1 MAQILAD
8 RRDISFVLHELYE
21 IGNLSQYEKYADFGP
36 KVMDM
41 VVNEARNL
49 AVKEIYPTWK
59 TGDEEG
65 CTYANGKVTTPE
77 GFKAAWD
84 LLVEGEW
91 LAMDRNVDW
100 GGQGMPETLAMAAR
114 EYLTAANMALLMI
127 AVLNH
132 GSGKIIEIFGNDKQ
146 KELYLKKV
154 YSGEWG
160 ATMLLTE
167 AEAGSDLSALT
178 TTATKNDDGT
188 YSLVGNKLFIT
199 AGETDLAENIIHP
212 VLARIEGAPAG
223 SKGISLF
230 LVPKFWVNDDGS
242 LGERNDIVCTGIE
255 EKMGLHGSPTCTMS
269 LGSKGKCIGTLL
281 GEENKGLM
289 SMFYMMNEARLSTGT
304 QGLSCSSASYLHALD
319 YARTRLQGPMMGAK
333 EKNQVAII
341 NHPDVRRMLMNM
353 KMFVDGMRSLH
364 YYIAS
369 REDFKQ
375 FVDDKAEKEKMQNVI
390 DILIPIAKGYVTDRA
405 IEVCNTGIQIF
416 GGYGFTKEFPVEQL
430 SRDVRIT
437 AIYEGTNGIQAIDL
451 LGRKLGMKGGQ
462 LLTDLVAE
470 MKKTIDLAK
479 GMDQL
484 KAIAEKTETVMQ
496 EWENAARHLSETA
509 SGPNMLKGYAH
520 ACPLMQITGDVV
532 MAWLLLWRAVVATQ
546 KLEGKVKKKDIAF
559 YEGQVQ
565 TAEYFIRTVL
575 PITSGLVDTVLD
587 TCGVAIDMA
596 DASFGGK

>member
-84 LLVEGEW
+84 LLVDGEW
-91 LAMDRNVDW
+91 MAIDRNVDW
-100 GGQGMPETLAMAAR
+100 GGQGMPEALAMAAR
-114 EYLTAANMALLMI
+114 EYLVAGNMALMMI
-127 AVLNH
+127 AMLNY
-132 GSGKIIEIFGNDKQ
+132 GSGKIIEFFGNDKQ

-154 YSGEWG
+154 YSGQWG
-160 ATMLLTE
+160 ATMMLTE
-167 AEAGSDLSALT
+167 PEAGSDLSALT
-178 TTATKNDDGT
+178 TTATRNDDGT
-188 YSLVGNKLFIT
+188 YSLVGNKIFIT

-230 LVPKFWVNDDGS
+230 LVPKIWVNDDGS

-255 EKMGLHGSPTCTMS
+255 EKMGLHGSPTCSMS

-289 SMFYMMNEARLSTGT
+289 SMFYMMNEARLSTGS

-319 YARTRLQGPMMGAK
+319 YARTRLQGSMIGAK
-333 EKNQVAII
+333 EKKQVAII

-353 KMFVDGMRSLH
+353 KMNVDGMRSLH

-375 FVDDKAEKEKMQNVI
+375 FVDDAAEKEKMQNVI

-405 IEVCNTGIQIF
+405 VEVCNIGIQIF

-462 LLTDLVAE
+462 LLTDLVEE

-479 GMDQL
+479 GMDPL
-484 KAIAEKTETVMQ
+484 KALGEKTETVMQ

-546 KLEGKVKKKDIAF
+546 KLEGKAKKKDIAF
-559 YEGQVQ
+559 YQGQVQ

-575 PITSGLVDTVLD
+575 PITSGLVNTVLD
-587 TCGVAIDMA
+587 TCGVAVEMD

>member
-21 IGNLSQYEKYADFGP
+21 IGNLSQHERYADFGP

-59 TGDEEG
+59 TGDEMG
-65 CTYANGKVTTPE
+65 CSYANGKVTTPE

-91 LAMDRNVDW
+91 LAMDRAVEW

-132 GSGKIIEIFGNDKQ
+132 GSGKIIEIFGNEKQ
-146 KELYLKKV
+146 KALYLKKV
-154 YSGEWG
+154 YRGEWG

-178 TTATKNDDGT
+178 TTATKNPDGT
-188 YSLVGNKLFIT
+188 YSIVGNKIFIT
-199 AGETDLAENIIHP
+199 GGETDLAENIIHP
-212 VLARIEGAPAG
+212 VLARIDGAPAG

-230 LVPKFWVNDDGS
+230 LVPKIWVNDDGS
-242 LGERNDIVCTGIE
+242 LGEPNDIVCTGIE
-255 EKMGLHGSPTCTMS
+255 EKLGLHGSPTCSMA

-304 QGLSCSSASYLHALD
+304 QGLACSSASYLHALN
-319 YARTRLQGPMMGAK
+319 YARTRLQGPMMGSRDK
-333 EKNQVAII
+333 KQVAII
-341 NHPDVRRMLMNM
+341 NHPDVRRMLLNM

-369 REDFKQ
+369 REDLKH
-375 FVDDKAEKEKMQNVI
+375 FVTDKGEKEKLQNVI

-405 IEVCNTGIQIF
+405 VEVCNTGIQIF
-416 GGYGFTKEFPVEQL
+416 GGYGFTQEFPAEQL
-430 SRDVRIT
+430 LRDVRIT

-451 LGRKLGMKGGQ
+451 LGRKMAMKGGQ
-462 LLTDLVAE
+462 LLTDLIDE
-470 MKKTIDLAK
+470 MKKTLDIAK
-479 GMDQL
+479 GMEPI
-484 KAIAEKTETVMQ
+484 KALAEKTETAVQ
-496 EWENAARHLSETA
+496 AWQNAAHHLSETA
-509 SGPNMLKGYAH
+509 AGPNMLNGYIH
-520 ACPLMQITGDVV
+520 ACPLMQVTGDVV
-532 MAWLLLWRAVVATQ
+532 MAWMLLWRAVVALQ
-546 KLEGKVKKKDIAF
+546 KLEGKVKKKDADF
-559 YEGQVQ
+559 YEGQVK
-565 TAEYFIRTVL
+565 TAEHFIRTVL
-575 PITSGLVDTVLD
+575 PVTSGMVETILD
-587 TCGVAIDMA
+587 TCGAAVEMSDEA
-596 DASFGGK
+596 FGGK